1 MRRGIV
7 MPSNIRK
14 VVTNERNPNIRSPE
28 PVGCRAKNY
37 GYQGPLGDCRLRSQI
52 GGFKLLHGSDAK

>member
-28 PVGCRAKNY
+28 PVGAEQRIMGIKGHWVTVA
-37 GYQGPLGDCRLRSQI
+37 
-52 GGFKLLHGSDAK
+52 